1 MQDGVIF
8 YGRRS
13 APTIDEDPRELRS
26 RIVLGIY
33 EMCSLEERLFGGA
46 TRGAE
51 LSAAVIA
58 GVDGE
63 SEGNQFCSTTG
74 PPGAGRDESPAVT
87 CG

>member
-1 MQDGVIF
+1 
-8 YGRRS
+8 
-13 APTIDEDPRELRS
+13 
-26 RIVLGIY
+26 
-33 EMCSLEERLFGGA
+33 MCSLEERLFGGA